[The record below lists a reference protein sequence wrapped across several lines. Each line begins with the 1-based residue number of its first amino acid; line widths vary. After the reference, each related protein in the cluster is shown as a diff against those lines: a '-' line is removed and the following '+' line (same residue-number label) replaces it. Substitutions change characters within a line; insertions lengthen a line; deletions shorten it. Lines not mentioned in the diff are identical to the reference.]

1 MCYCTVFALFVLFF
15 CTCRQFPSDKSL
27 GTYVDMEGPF
37 NGGFFVLEK
46 QGLKF
51 IFGLGS
57 TCATRCKFLGA
68 LAKF

>member
-1 MCYCTVFALFVLFF
+1 MLLTSQEVDIGENYA
-15 CTCRQFPSDKSL
+15 RNL
-27 GTYVDMEGPF
+27 GLP
-37 NGGFFVLEK
+37 
-46 QGLKF
+46 QGSNF